1 MTKGGFFVLAS
12 FRLEG
17 KTAIVTGA
25 GKGIGR
31 AIALA
36 LGEAGANVLLV
47 ARTES
52 DLEQVMEEMAGDRT
66 AYAVADVTD
75 RNDIQLAV
83 EKAVERFGGVDILVN
98 NAGMNIRSKLDDA
111 TDSEWHRIMDTNAQ
125 SVFMFS
131 QEAAKHMTKGASII
145 NVSSVGGDRALKT
158 GVVYAAS
165 KAAIIQMTKVMAM
178 EWGERGIRVNAIG
191 PWYFRTPLT
200 ENLLSDQEYLDSI
213 LAVTPLK
220 RVGELP
226 EVASPVVF
234 LASDA
239 AGYITG
245 QTLFID
251 GGMSIHGFS

>member
-1 MTKGGFFVLAS
+1 MLAS

-52 DLEQVMEEMAGDRT
+52 DLEQVTGEMAGDRT
-66 AYAVADVTD
+66 SYAVADVTD
-75 RNDIQLAV
+75 RGDIQKAV
-83 EKAVERFGGVDILVN
+83 EAAVERFGKVDILVN
-98 NAGMNIRSKLDDA
+98 NAGINIRSKLDDA
-111 TDSEWHRIMDTNAQ
+111 TDSEWHKIMDTNAQ

-158 GVVYAAS
+158 GIVYAAS

>member
-1 MTKGGFFVLAS
+1 MLKS
-12 FRLEG
+12 FSLEG

-25 GKGIGR
+25 GRGIGKAI

-36 LGEAGANVLLV
+36 EAGANVMLV

-52 DLEQVMEEMAGDRT
+52 DLQQTQQDINNNQTTYIT
-66 AYAVADVTD
+66 ADITK
-75 RNDIQLAV
+75 RSDIQAAIDKTV
-83 EKAVERFGGVDILVN
+83 EHFGALDILVN
-98 NAGMNIRSKLDDA
+98 NAGMNIRSSLTDA
-111 TDSEWHRIMDTNAQ
+111 NDAEWHQIMDTNAQ

-131 QEAAKHMTKGASII
+131 QEAVKKMASGSSII
-145 NVSSVGGDRALKT
+145 NISSVGGDRALKT
-158 GVVYAAS
+158 GVIYAAS

-178 EWGERGIRVNAIG
+178 EWGPKNIRVNAIG
-191 PWYFRTPLT
+191 PWYFKTPLT
-200 ENLLSDQEYLDSI
+200 EKILSDPEYLESI
-213 LAVTPLK
+213 IAVTPMK

-239 AGYITG
+239 ASYITG
-245 QTLFID
+245 QTLFVD

>member
-1 MTKGGFFVLAS
+1 MLAS

-47 ARTES
+47 ARTQD
-52 DLEQVMEEMAGDRT
+52 DLEQVKKEMASDRT
-66 AYAVADVTD
+66 SFAVADVTV
-75 RNDIQLAV
+75 REDIQSAV
-83 EKAVERFGGVDILVN
+83 RQAIDRFGGVDILVN

-111 TDSEWHRIMDTNAQ
+111 TDAEWQKIMDTNAQ

-131 QEAAKHMTKGASII
+131 QEAARHMKKGASII
-145 NVSSVGGDRALKT
+145 NVSSVGGERALKT
-158 GVVYAAS
+158 GVIYAAS

-178 EWGERGIRVNAIG
+178 EWGERGIRVNAVG

-200 ENLLSDQEYLDSI
+200 EGILSDQAYLDSI

>member
-1 MTKGGFFVLAS
+1 MLAS

-75 RNDIQLAV
+75 RNEIQSAV
-83 EKAVERFGGVDILVN
+83 EKAVEQFGSVDILVN

-200 ENLLSDQEYLDSI
+200 ESLLSDQEYLDSI

>member
-1 MTKGGFFVLAS
+1 MLAS

-52 DLEQVMEEMAGDRT
+52 DLEQVTGEMAGDRT
-66 AYAVADVTD
+66 SYAVADVTD
-75 RNDIQLAV
+75 RGDIQKAV
-83 EKAVERFGGVDILVN
+83 EAAVERFGKVDILVN
-98 NAGMNIRSKLDDA
+98 NAGINIRSKLDDA
-111 TDSEWHRIMDTNAQ
+111 TDSEWHKIMDTNAQ

-131 QEAAKHMTKGASII
+131 QEAAKHMSKGASII

-158 GVVYAAS
+158 GIVYAAS

-213 LAVTPLK
+213 VAVTPLK

>member
-1 MTKGGFFVLAS
+1 MLAS

-52 DLEQVMEEMAGDRT
+52 DLVQVMQEMESERT
-66 AYAVADVTD
+66 SYAVADVTD
-75 RNDIQLAV
+75 RNDIQSAV
-83 EKAVERFGGVDILVN
+83 QKAIERFGGVDILVN
-98 NAGMNIRSKLDDA
+98 NAGMNIRSKLEDA
-111 TDSEWHRIMDTNAQ
+111 TDNEWHKIMDTNAQ

-131 QEAAKHMTKGASII
+131 QEAAKYMNKGASII

-178 EWGERGIRVNAIG
+178 EWGGRGIRVNAIG

>member
-1 MTKGGFFVLAS
+1 MLAS

-31 AIALA
+31 AIAIA

-47 ARTES
+47 ARTKS
-52 DLEQVMEEMAGDRT
+52 DLENVMQEMDGERT
-66 AYAVADVTD
+66 SYAVADVTD
-75 RNDIQLAV
+75 RSDIRS
-83 EKAVERFGGVDILVN
+83 AVERAAERFGSVDILVN

-111 TDSEWHRIMDTNAQ
+111 TDSEWHKIMDTNSQ

-131 QEAAKHMTKGASII
+131 QEAAKHMNKGASII
-145 NVSSVGGDRALKT
+145 NVSSVGGERALKT

-200 ENLLSDQEYLDSI
+200 EKVLSDPEYLDSI

>member
-1 MTKGGFFVLAS
+1 MLKS
-12 FRLEG
+12 FSLEG

-25 GKGIGR
+25 GKGIGK

-36 LGEAGANVLLV
+36 VAEVGANLMLV
-47 ARTES
+47 ARTEE
-52 DLEQVMEEMAGDRT
+52 DLKAVQQEINNGRT
-66 AYAVADVTD
+66 DYAVADITS
-75 RNDIQLAV
+75 REQIQQAV
-83 EKAVERFGGVDILVN
+83 EKTVERFGKLDVLVN
-98 NAGMNIRSKLDDA
+98 NAGMNIRSSLMEA
-111 TDSEWHRIMDTNAQ
+111 TDGEWQKIMDTNAH

-131 QEAAKHMTKGASII
+131 QEAAKQMENGGSVI
-145 NVSSVGGDRALKT
+145 NISSVGGERALKT

-178 EWGERGIRVNAIG
+178 EWGTKNIRVNAIG
-191 PWYFRTPLT
+191 PWYFKTPLT
-200 ENLLSDQEYLDSI
+200 EKILADEEYLNSI
-213 LAVTPLK
+213 LAVTPMK

-239 AGYITG
+239 ASYITG
-245 QTLFID
+245 QTLFVD

>member
-1 MTKGGFFVLAS
+1 MLAS

-75 RNDIQLAV
+75 RNEIQSAV
-83 EKAVERFGGVDILVN
+83 EKAVEQFGSVDILVN

-234 LASDA
+234 LASEA

>member
-1 MTKGGFFVLAS
+1 MLAS

-47 ARTES
+47 ARTEN
-52 DLEQVMEEMAGDRT
+52 DLEQVMQEMAGDRT

-75 RNDIQLAV
+75 RNEIQTAV
-83 EKAVERFGGVDILVN
+83 EKAVKQFGSVDILVN

-111 TDSEWHRIMDTNAQ
+111 TDSEWHKIMDTNAQ

-131 QEAAKHMTKGASII
+131 QEAAKYMNKGASII

-178 EWGERGIRVNAIG
+178 EWGNRGIRVNAIG

>member
-1 MTKGGFFVLAS
+1 MLKS
-12 FRLEG
+12 FSLEN

-25 GKGIGR
+25 GKGIGQAI

-36 LGEAGANVLLV
+36 EAGANVMLV

-52 DLEQVMEEMAGDRT
+52 DLQQTQHVIGNNRT
-66 AYAVADVTD
+66 AYIMADITK
-75 RNDIQLAV
+75 RQDIQKAV
-83 EKAVERFGGVDILVN
+83 EKTVDLFGTLDILVN
-98 NAGMNIRSKLDDA
+98 NAGMNIRSSLTDA
-111 TDSEWHRIMDTNAQ
+111 TDTEWHQIMDTNAQ

-131 QEAAKHMTKGASII
+131 QEAVKKMPSGSSII
-145 NVSSVGGDRALKT
+145 NISSVGGDRALKT
-158 GVVYAAS
+158 GVIYAAS

-178 EWGERGIRVNAIG
+178 EWGVKNIRVNAIG
-191 PWYFRTPLT
+191 PWYFKTPLT
-200 ENLLSDQEYLDSI
+200 EKVLSNPEYLRDI
-213 LAVTPLK
+213 LAVTPMK

-239 AGYITG
+239 ASYITG
-245 QTLFID
+245 QTLFVD

>member
-1 MTKGGFFVLAS
+1 MLKS
-12 FRLEG
+12 FSLEG

-25 GKGIGR
+25 GKGIGK

-36 LGEAGANVLLV
+36 VAEAGANVMLV
-47 ARTES
+47 ARTEE
-52 DLEQVMEEMAGDRT
+52 DLAAVQQEINNGRT
-66 AYAVADVTD
+66 DYVVADITS
-75 RNDIQLAV
+75 REQIQQAV
-83 EKAVERFGGVDILVN
+83 VKTVERFGKLDVLVN
-98 NAGMNIRSKLDDA
+98 NAGMNIRSSLMEA
-111 TDSEWHRIMDTNAQ
+111 TDGEWQKIMDTNAH

-131 QEAAKHMTKGASII
+131 QEAAKQMETGGSII
-145 NVSSVGGDRALKT
+145 NVSSVGGERALKT

-178 EWGERGIRVNAIG
+178 EWGTKNIRVNAIG
-191 PWYFRTPLT
+191 PWYFKTPLT
-200 ENLLSDQEYLDSI
+200 EKILADEEYLNSI
-213 LAVTPLK
+213 LAVTPMK

-239 AGYITG
+239 ASYITG
-245 QTLFID
+245 QTLFVD

>member
-1 MTKGGFFVLAS
+1 MLKS
-12 FRLEG
+12 FSLEG

-31 AIALA
+31 AIAMA
-36 LGEAGANVLLV
+36 VAEAGANVMLV
-47 ARTES
+47 ARTEA
-52 DLEQVMEEMAGDRT
+52 DLRSVQEEIGNGRT
-66 AYAVADVTD
+66 SFVAADITD
-75 RNDIQLAV
+75 REQIRNAVKKTV
-83 EKAVERFGGVDILVN
+83 EKFGGLDILVN
-98 NAGMNIRSKLDDA
+98 NAGMNIRSKLEDA
-111 TDSEWHRIMDTNAQ
+111 SDMEWHKIMDTNAH

-131 QEAAKHMTKGASII
+131 QEAEKEMSSGASII
-145 NVSSVGGDRALKT
+145 NISSVGGDRALKT

-165 KAAIIQMTKVMAM
+165 KAAIIQMTRVMAM
-178 EWGERGIRVNAIG
+178 EWGPKNIRVNAIG

-200 ENLLSDQEYLDSI
+200 EKILSDKAYLDSI
-213 LAVTPLK
+213 LAVTPMK

-239 AGYITG
+239 ASYITG
-245 QTLFID
+245 QTLFVD

>member
-1 MTKGGFFVLAS
+1 LLAS

-47 ARTES
+47 ARTQA
-52 DLEQVMEEMAGDRT
+52 DLEQVKKEMASDRT
-66 AYAVADVTD
+66 SFAVADVTV
-75 RNDIQLAV
+75 REDIQSAV
-83 EKAVERFGGVDILVN
+83 RQAIDSFGGIDILVN

-111 TDSEWHRIMDTNAQ
+111 TDAEWQKIMDTNAQ

-131 QEAAKHMTKGASII
+131 QEAARHMKKGASII
-145 NVSSVGGDRALKT
+145 NVSSVGGERALKT
-158 GVVYAAS
+158 GVIYAAS

-178 EWGERGIRVNAIG
+178 EWGERGIRVNAVG

-200 ENLLSDQEYLDSI
+200 EGILSDQAYLDSI

>member
-1 MTKGGFFVLAS
+1 MLAS

-75 RNDIQLAV
+75 RNEIQSAV
-83 EKAVERFGGVDILVN
+83 EKAVEQFGSVDILVN

-158 GVVYAAS
+158 GVIYAAS

-200 ENLLSDQEYLDSI
+200 ESLLSDQEYLDSI

>member
-1 MTKGGFFVLAS
+1 MLKS
-12 FRLEG
+12 FSLEG

-25 GKGIGR
+25 GKGIGK
-31 AIALA
+31 AIATA
-36 LGEAGANVLLV
+36 IAEAGANVMLV

-52 DLEQVMEEMAGDRT
+52 DLQQVQQEIGTDRVD
-66 AYAVADVTD
+66 YSVTD
-75 RNDIQLAV
+75 ITDRKQIQAAV
-83 EKAVERFGGVDILVN
+83 EKTTERFGSIDILVN
-98 NAGMNIRSKLDDA
+98 NAGMNIRSSLADA
-111 TDSEWHRIMDTNAQ
+111 SDEEWHKIMDTNAQ

-131 QEAAKHMTKGASII
+131 QEAVKKMEGAGSII
-145 NVSSVGGDRALKT
+145 NVSSVGGERALKT

-178 EWGERGIRVNAIG
+178 EWGPDNIRVNAIG
-191 PWYFRTPLT
+191 PWYFKTPLT
-200 ENLLSDQEYLDSI
+200 EGLLSDEAYLNSI

-239 AGYITG
+239 ASYITG

>member
-1 MTKGGFFVLAS
+1 MLAS

-52 DLEQVMEEMAGDRT
+52 DLEQVMQEMAGDRT
-66 AYAVADVTD
+66 SYAVADVTD

-111 TDSEWHRIMDTNAQ
+111 TDSEWHKIMDTNAQ

-131 QEAAKHMTKGASII
+131 QEAAKHMNKGASII
-145 NVSSVGGDRALKT
+145 NISSVGDRALKT
-158 GVVYAAS
+158 GVIYAAS

-200 ENLLSDQEYLDSI
+200 ENVLSDQDYLDSI

>member
-1 MTKGGFFVLAS
+1 MLAS

-52 DLEQVMEEMAGDRT
+52 DLEKVMHEMAADRT
-66 AYAVADVTD
+66 SYAVADVTD
-75 RNDIQLAV
+75 RDDIQSAV
-83 EKAVERFGGVDILVN
+83 EKAVSRFGGVDILVN

-111 TDSEWHRIMDTNAQ
+111 TDSEWHKIMDTNAQ

-200 ENLLSDQEYLDSI
+200 ENLLSDQGYLDSI

-239 AGYITG
+239 AGYMTG

>member
-1 MTKGGFFVLAS
+1 MLAS

-47 ARTES
+47 ARTEN
-52 DLEQVMEEMAGDRT
+52 DLEQVMQEMAGDRT

-75 RNDIQLAV
+75 RNEIQTAV
-83 EKAVERFGGVDILVN
+83 EKAVEQFGGVDILVN

-111 TDSEWHRIMDTNAQ
+111 TDSEWHKIMDTNAQ

-131 QEAAKHMTKGASII
+131 QEAAKYMNKGSSII

-178 EWGERGIRVNAIG
+178 EWGDRGIRVNAIG

>member
-1 MTKGGFFVLAS
+1 MLAS

-75 RNDIQLAV
+75 RNEIQSAV
-83 EKAVERFGGVDILVN
+83 EKAVEQFGSVDILVN

-111 TDSEWHRIMDTNAQ
+111 TDSEWHKIMDTNAQ

-131 QEAAKHMTKGASII
+131 QEAAKHMNNGASII

-200 ENLLSDQEYLDSI
+200 ESLLSDQEYLDSI

-239 AGYITG
+239 AGYMTG

>member
-1 MTKGGFFVLAS
+1 MLAS

-75 RNDIQLAV
+75 RNEIQSAV
-83 EKAVERFGGVDILVN
+83 EKAVEQFGSVDILVN

-200 ENLLSDQEYLDSI
+200 ENLLSAQEYLDSI

>member
-1 MTKGGFFVLAS
+1 MLAS

-47 ARTES
+47 SRTES
-52 DLEQVMEEMAGDRT
+52 DLEQVMQEMAADRT
-66 AYAVADVTD
+66 AYAIADVTD
-75 RNDIQLAV
+75 RSDIRSAV
-83 EKAVERFGGVDILVN
+83 DTAIERFGSIDILVN

-111 TDSEWHRIMDTNAQ
+111 TDSEWHKIMNTNTQ

-131 QEAAKHMTKGASII
+131 QEAAKHMAKGASII

-178 EWGERGIRVNAIG
+178 EWGGRGIRVNAIG

-200 ENLLSDQEYLDSI
+200 EHLLSDQDYLDSI

-220 RVGELP
+220 RVGELT

>member
-1 MTKGGFFVLAS
+1 MLAS

-75 RNDIQLAV
+75 RNEIQSAV
-83 EKAVERFGGVDILVN
+83 EKAVEQFGSVDILVN

-111 TDSEWHRIMDTNAQ
+111 TDSEWHKIMDTNAQ

>member
-1 MTKGGFFVLAS
+1 MLAS

-47 ARTES
+47 ARTEN
-52 DLEQVMEEMAGDRT
+52 DLEQVMQEMAGDRT

-75 RNDIQLAV
+75 RNEIQTAV
-83 EKAVERFGGVDILVN
+83 EKAVEQFGGVDILVN

-111 TDSEWHRIMDTNAQ
+111 TDSEWHKIMDTNAQ

-131 QEAAKHMTKGASII
+131 QEAAKYMNKGASII

-178 EWGERGIRVNAIG
+178 EWGDRGIRVNAIG

>member
-1 MTKGGFFVLAS
+1 MLAS

-75 RNDIQLAV
+75 RNEIQSAV
-83 EKAVERFGGVDILVN
+83 EKAVEQFGSVDILVN

>member
-1 MTKGGFFVLAS
+1 MLAS

-31 AIALA
+31 AIAIA

-47 ARTES
+47 ARTKS
-52 DLEQVMEEMAGDRT
+52 DLENVMQEMDGERT
-66 AYAVADVTD
+66 SYAVADVTD
-75 RNDIQLAV
+75 RSDIRSAV
-83 EKAVERFGGVDILVN
+83 EQAAERFGSVDILVN

-111 TDSEWHRIMDTNAQ
+111 TDSEWHKIMDTNSQ

-131 QEAAKHMTKGASII
+131 QEAAKHMNKGASII
-145 NVSSVGGDRALKT
+145 NVSSVGGERALKT

-200 ENLLSDQEYLDSI
+200 EKVLSDPEYLDSI